1 MTCTALTVG
10 RVLLIPLVYEKTPA
24 LLTSLFSNFPLLF
37 CFLIYLA
44 ECVITPQHHLAAPC
58 CLFYARRY
66 RIYWRIDTDHMV
78 LASVVSWYP
87 TKTNTHTHTG
97 QTKHLTIRTIHTYK
111 YILTP
116 PVMCAQQLPVLNWIN
131 DVLIQRFTLQRSTM
145 CFLFRNYSLV
155 EAIHLL
161 IRFKKTNSFLW
172 NIKNTVRNGIN
183 GHNRHHTQR
192 EKITLERLFS
202 FI

>member
-1 MTCTALTVG
+1 MCHHTTAPPGSILLS
-10 RVLLIPLVYEKTPA
+10 VLCKKV
-24 LLTSLFSNFPLLF
+24 SNILKDWHRSRGF
-37 CFLIYLA
+37 
-44 ECVITPQHHLAAPC
+44 
-58 CLFYARRY
+58 
-66 RIYWRIDTDHMV
+66 
-78 LASVVSWYP
+78 ASVVSWYLTQTDTYTQRP
-87 TKTNTHTHTG
+87 GKTFNNT
-97 QTKHLTIRTIHTYK
+97 YE

-183 GHNRHHTQR
+183 GRNRHHTQR
-192 EKITLERLFS
+192 GKIILERLFS
-202 FI
+202 FS